1 MPPPSP
7 VMSRIAYGVASAV
20 GVYAVLL
27 GVLLTPP
34 MQRFALYAN
43 SFNTLFLGDDL
54 HNGERF
60 GFAKNQVTP
69 FNIATADGETLFA
82 WHILPLNVYAQNDKA
97 LLAEERPHGQC
108 VEDITT
114 SLAFRLLKSD
124 EDARVV
130 ISFHGNAGH
139 IAQNQRPLTNRY
151 MTTQPNTHVL
161 TVDYRGFGLSTGS
174 PTEAGLIADGVAL
187 VDWVLHVANIPPQ
200 RTVILGQSLGTAV
213 SSAVA
218 LRYADPSNR
227 YGLIPVES
235 AEMRSM
241 EKGEIKSVVFAGI
254 VLAAPF
260 NSVPTLLSTYRIGGL
275 LPILLPLRPF
285 PWLSSALTNQMVDKW
300 LTAERLTA
308 YYEAL
313 KGHPQLS
320 GNNGGMGSLQIIH
333 ALNDA
338 DIPYHQ
344 TEMICRRMLGQRSAD
359 SAMEPEELDADHCVD
374 GAKATGVQDV
384 KRTGRP
390 RLRFELVGYG
400 GHNEIIT
407 HTPVSLAVMRAFDG
421 LFE

>member
-1 MPPPSP
+1 MPPTSP
-7 VMSRIAYGVASAV
+7 LLSRIAYGLAGAV

-69 FNIATADGETLFA
+69 FNITTSDGEDLFA
-82 WHILPLNVYAQNDKA
+82 WHILPLDVYAQNEKV
-97 LLAEERPHGQC
+97 LRKEKRPHGQC
-108 VEDITT
+108 VQDITA
-114 SLAFRLLKSD
+114 SLSFKLLASD
-124 EDARVV
+124 KNARVV

-161 TVDYRGFGLSTGS
+161 SIDYRGFGLSTGS
-174 PTEAGLIADGVAL
+174 PTEAGLVADGVAL
-187 VDWVLHVANIPPQ
+187 IDWILHVAKVPSERI
-200 RTVILGQSLGTAV
+200 VIIGQSLGTAV

-218 LRYADPSNR
+218 LRYADPDNMS
-227 YGLIPVES
+227 GLTPIDAP
-235 AEMRSM
+235 EM
-241 EKGEIKSVVFAGI
+241 KAIKKRETKPIIFAGV

-285 PWLSSALTNQMVDKW
+285 PWLLNMLTSQMVDKW

-308 YYEAL
+308 YYDAL
-313 KGHPQLS
+313 KDNTALA
-320 GNNGGMGSLQIIH
+320 GNNGALGSLQVLH

-359 SAMEPEELDADHCVD
+359 AAMDPDELDADHCID
-374 GAKATGVQDV
+374 GTKGTGVLDV
-384 KRTGRP
+384 KMAGRP

-400 GHNEIIT
+400 GHNRIIT
-407 HTPVSLAVMRAFDG
+407 HTPVSLAVLRAFDG
-421 LFE
+421 LFD